1 MNKNETA
8 SQDSHKTFLL
18 LSEIEKEEKLSQ
30 RELARRLGVALGL
43 VNSYMKNLVLKGF
56 VRVKTFPK
64 NRYSYLLTPKGFA
77 EKSRLACQHLNYFT
91 SLYTT
96 TRQEYLELFRSLQ
109 GKGIEG
115 VVFCGVD
122 EVAEI
127 AYISLQE
134 TGLHL
139 NGVMDASDYCRGE
152 WFGMTIV
159 PLSEGICN
167 ASGTVILSS
176 LKRGHELKGVLREKG
191 WQGEVYGPPSLIKTD
206 Q

>member
-30 RELARRLGVALGL
+30 RELASRLGVALGL
-43 VNSYMKNLVLKGF
+43 VNSYLKNLVLKGF

-109 GKGIEG
+109 GKGIEE

-139 NGVMDASDYCRGE
+139 KGVMDESDYCRGE
-152 WFGMTIV
+152 WFGITII
-159 PLSEGICN
+159 PLSEGMCN

-176 LKRGHELKGVLREKG
+176 LKRGYELSGLLREKG
-191 WQGEVYGPPSLIKTD
+191 WQGEVYGPPSLIKFD

>member
-30 RELARRLGVALGL
+30 RELASRLGVALGL
-43 VNSYMKNLVLKGF
+43 VNSYLKNLVLKGF

-109 GKGIEG
+109 GKGIEE

-139 NGVMDASDYCRGE
+139 KGVMDASDYCRGE

-159 PLSEGICN
+159 PLSEGVCN

-176 LKRGHELKGVLREKG
+176 LKRGYELKGLLREKG
-191 WQGEVYGPPSLIKTD
+191 WQGEVYGPPSLIKID